1 MPRRLGTL
9 MLWATCATGYAASVT
24 TFDMGSSPNP
34 VGSGARAMGQGNAF
48 IAVADDATAASWN
61 PGGLSQ
67 LERPELSLAV
77 EAIARRETIGSD
89 LYANL
94 ETRNTLSL
102 GDLNYASAVL
112 PVFWRKNMVLSLNYL
127 KLYRFDKRT
136 EFPHRPRFHP
146 GDDILRPDGQ
156 VSSERDGGFSV
167 LAPAFGIDVT
177 PRLALGITLNLWSHA
192 LTGSSRYAQESVWS
206 GVVTE
211 DFDRDGDLSNGAST
225 RLHHALKDDFE
236 VTDGC
241 SVVLGGMYRIN
252 KPWTLGVVLK
262 PPFTLEL
269 DHARREVVSTE
280 KVKGDLELATPGDT
294 IKESEAELHF
304 PWIIGAGV
312 AWRPSDPL
320 TVSTDVTWSQWSEH
334 TYSENGKETN
344 PVSIQDVSREE
355 LDDTY
360 TVRLGAEYLIIRE
373 RYTVPLRCGLG
384 YDPSPAVDGVD
395 DYYTVSVGTGLQFRR
410 FMFDLAYEYKWGR
423 DVNGDILRGYD
434 TSEDTRRHRVLASL
448 IVYF

>member
-1 MPRRLGTL
+1 MPPRLGTL
-9 MLWATCATGYAASVT
+9 MLCVTCATVHAASVT

-89 LYANL
+89 LHTNL

-102 GDLNYASAVL
+102 SDLKYASAVL

-136 EFPHRPRFHP
+136 HFPLFS
-146 GDDILRPDGQ
+146 DDGLVRIDSQ
-156 VSSERDGGFSV
+156 VSSDREGCFSV
-167 LAPAFGIDVT
+167 LAPAFGIDIT

-192 LTGSSRYAQESVWS
+192 LTGSSRYAQQSVLS
-206 GVVTE
+206 DVRTLHVG
-211 DFDRDGDLSNGAST
+211 DDGDPTNDLSTGVT
-225 RLHHALKDDFE
+225 HAVKHDFE
-236 VTDGC
+236 VADGR
-241 SVVLGGMYRIN
+241 SLVLGGMVRIN
-252 KPWTLGVVLK
+252 KAWTVGAVLK
-262 PPFTLEL
+262 PPFTLDL
-269 DHARREVVSTE
+269 DHRSREVKSIE
-280 KVKGDLELATPGDT
+280 KIKGDWEPEAPGDT
-294 IKESEAELHF
+294 TEESEARLHV
-304 PWIIGAGV
+304 PWIIGAGA

-320 TVSTDVTWSQWSEH
+320 TLSADVTWSQWSEH
-334 TYSENGKETN
+334 SYTERGMETN
-344 PVSIQDVSREE
+344 PVSSVDISREE

-360 TVRLGAEYLIIRE
+360 TARMGAEYLVIRE
-373 RYTVPLRCGLG
+373 RYIIPLRCGVG
-384 YDPSPAVDGVD
+384 YDPSPAVDSVD
-395 DYYTVSVGTGLQFRR
+395 DYYTVSVGAGLQFAR
-410 FMFDLAYEYKWGR
+410 FMFDVAYELKWGS
-423 DVNGDILRGYD
+423 DVNGDILRGYG
-434 TSEDTRRHRVLASL
+434 TSEDVRRHRVLASL

>member
-34 VGSGARAMGQGNAF
+34 VGSGARAMGQDNAF

-136 EFPHRPRFHP
+136 SFPFVS
-146 GDDILRPDGQ
+146 DDGLVRIDSQ
-156 VSSERDGGFSV
+156 VSSDRDGCFSV

-177 PRLALGITLNLWSHA
+177 PRLALGVTLNLWSHA
-192 LTGSSRYAQESVWS
+192 LTGSSRYAQQSVLS
-206 GVVTE
+206 DVRT
-211 DFDRDGDLSNGAST
+211 FDVGFDGDPTNDAST
-225 RLHHALKDDFE
+225 RVTHAVKHDFE
-236 VTDGC
+236 VEDGR
-241 SVVLGGMYRIN
+241 SLVFGGMVRIS
-252 KPWTLGVVLK
+252 KSWTLGAVLK

-269 DHARREVVSTE
+269 DHTYREVKSIE
-280 KVKGDLELATPGDT
+280 KIKGDWEPEAPGDT
-294 IKESEAELHF
+294 TEESGARLHV
-304 PWIIGAGV
+304 PWIVGAGA

-320 TVSTDVTWSQWSEH
+320 TLSADVTWSQWSEH
-334 TYSENGKETN
+334 FYAENGMETN
-344 PVSIQDVSREE
+344 PVSSRDISREE

-360 TVRLGAEYLIIRE
+360 TARVGAEYLVIRD
-373 RYTVPLRCGLG
+373 RYIVPLRCGLG

-395 DYYTVSVGTGLQFRR
+395 DYYTVSVGTGLQFGR
-410 FMFDLAYEYKWGR
+410 FMFDIAYELKWGSS
-423 DVNGDILRGYD
+423 VNGDILRGYG
-434 TSEDTRRHRVLASL
+434 TTEAVRRHRALASL